1 MENYGCT
8 SPFGPKKGNICMD
21 QLKGEK
27 VAKFHTNQIPGTISK
42 QTQDGQCL
50 NPCSYFSILQL
61 RGSGIA
67 GTATGT
73 GSGTDAGTATGTAS
87 GTATG
92 TSTGTAS
99 GTVTTGTPRMIEVTI
114 TFEELIKVT
123 TGKYLYSELSLIA
136 EIGGYVGLFLGVSVN
151 QISNFLDF
159 LLRIQ

>member
-1 MENYGCT
+1 MWKCTHIGVKNGQYWIEYYPNQLFCLFPVAMENYGCT

-114 TFEELIKVT
+114 T
-123 TGKYLYSELSLIA
+123 
-136 EIGGYVGLFLGVSVN
+136 
-151 QISNFLDF
+151 
-159 LLRIQ
+159 

>member
-73 GSGTDAGTATGTAS
+73 CS

-99 GTVTTGTPRMIEVTI
+99 GTVTTGTPRMIEVRI